1 MDIGITKMSSK
12 GQIVIPQDM
21 RENFA
26 EGDKLIVIRDEDR
39 LVLRKASKLDSQFL
53 EDLEFAK
60 RSDEAYDRIQKG
72 EGIEMDFD
80 EFIEEMKK
88 WWEQLRI
95 IFDNYY
101 KKKFDKINNKE
112 LKLKIIKQI
121 LKLKENPEL
130 GKPMRYSRKGSRELY
145 ISPFRLSYLYLEDK
159 IKILDLYHKDEQ

>member
-1 MDIGITKMSSK
+1 MSSK

-88 WWEQLRI
+88 W
-95 IFDNYY
+95 
-101 KKKFDKINNKE
+101 
-112 LKLKIIKQI
+112 
-121 LKLKENPEL
+121 
-130 GKPMRYSRKGSRELY
+130 
-145 ISPFRLSYLYLEDK
+145 
-159 IKILDLYHKDEQ
+159 

>member
-88 WWEQLRI
+88 W
-95 IFDNYY
+95 
-101 KKKFDKINNKE
+101 
-112 LKLKIIKQI
+112 
-121 LKLKENPEL
+121 
-130 GKPMRYSRKGSRELY
+130 
-145 ISPFRLSYLYLEDK
+145 
-159 IKILDLYHKDEQ
+159 